1 RTRSA
6 IARPPIPRS
15 MIRNM
20 ESASIALMLVRGL
33 PEQLLP
39 VSHLCFQCADAI
51 EKSREIGNAVG
62 LRGELETGI
71 IELRHEVLD
80 RLGCLR
86 NVLPK
91 HRGSALVGVG
101 DPDRS
106 LEPLAT
112 AVKSSGLLSLVF
124 LVASSVIC
132 VNGPPKTLRLS
143 VTACAPG
150 SLRPRSV
157 NGCTAICAVMLALP

>member
-1 RTRSA
+1 MLLSLKNCACARPEPKRTRSA

-33 PEQLLP
+33 PEQLLL

-80 RLGCLR
+80 RLGCLL

-101 DPDRS
+101 DPDRL
-106 LEPLAT
+106 LERIGNRGKKQRIAFLGL
-112 AVKSSGLLSLVF
+112 SGR
-124 LVASSVIC
+124 
-132 VNGPPKTLRLS
+132 KQRDLRQ
-143 VTACAPG
+143 
-150 SLRPRSV
+150 
-157 NGCTAICAVMLALP
+157 